1 MTEYSFLGELS
12 LLEET
17 GIQMVE
23 LMSNGMVELLNWQG
37 ADKVKRSI

>member
-1 MTEYSFLGELS
+1 MDNLSEYMTEYSFLGELS

-23 LMSNGMVELLNWQG
+23 
-37 ADKVKRSI
+37 